1 LPNSRS
7 CRLRR
12 NKCANK
18 YPSPVNGGDFND
30 QCLSGG
36 RDRAGEEIQFE
47 FYDAMEKFLDKHVGK
62 RAN

>member
-1 LPNSRS
+1 MPVW
-7 CRLRR
+7 R

-18 YPSPVNGGDFND
+18 YPSPVNDGDFSD

-36 RDRAGEEIQFE
+36 RDRVGEEIQFE
-47 FYDAMEKFLDKHVGK
+47 FYDAMEKFLDKHIGK